1 MILHAIRKP
10 VCLFLLMLPLV
21 IVPCIAFSG
30 EAETD
35 ALYASLPEE
44 QAELVRTAKGETGY
58 QLNKGLQALS
68 ENVSQT
74 AGKIVQEEL
83 RMSAGLLAISL
94 ISSLAT
100 AFIGAGSMIG
110 SHAVHTAAVA
120 SIILVGA
127 QRVHSALGQVTE
139 LLENLRVFAGALLP
153 AMTAAGT
160 AAGNGGAAL
169 AKQSAAVIFAN
180 LMITVFVKIFLPLT
194 YATLTLRAVG
204 ILSQNSFFARFS
216 SFLRNTS
223 GMLIRVSLTLYLG
236 YLSVSGLI
244 GSAADTLA
252 KKTAKTALSIG
263 IPIVGGSISEATES
277 VFAGAA
283 VICNVLGTFGLI
295 ALLSCAVFP
304 LLSTGIS
311 YLSLRAAAALAQNM
325 PDHPGRE
332 AIDAVADAVS
342 MAFAMAAGAVV
353 AILISVILCM
363 KSAGI

>member
-1 MILHAIRKP
+1 MLDKIGKFL
-10 VCLFLLMLPLV
+10 CCFLLMIQIAV
-21 IVPCIAFSG
+21 VPCIAFSG
-30 EAETD
+30 ETETD

-44 QAELVRTAKGETGY
+44 QAEIVLAAKSETGY
-58 QLNKGLQALS
+58 HLNKGLQVLLDNIYQAVGDIL
-68 ENVSQT
+68 
-74 AGKIVQEEL
+74 KEEL
-83 RMSAGLLAISL
+83 HMSAGLLAISL
-94 ISSLAT
+94 ISSL
-100 AFIGAGSMIG
+100 
-110 SHAVHTAAVA
+110 TAALIGNKSMLGNSAVNYA
-120 SIILVGA
+120 TVGSIILLGA

-139 LLENLRVFAGALLP
+139 LLENLRVFASALLP

-160 AAGNGGAAL
+160 AAGNGGAAI

-194 YATLTLRAVG
+194 YAALTLRAVG
-204 ILSQNSFFARFS
+204 ILSQNSFFSRFS
-216 SFLRNTS
+216 TFLRNTS
-223 GMLIRVSLTLYLG
+223 GMLIRVSLILYLG

-263 IPIVGGSISEATES
+263 IPIVGGTLSEAAES

-283 VICNVLGTFGLI
+283 VIRNVLGTFGLI

-311 YLSLRAAAALAQNM
+311 YLSLRAAAAVAQNM

-342 MAFAMAAGAVV
+342 MAFAMAAGAVA